1 VSTPSNASIGG
12 RTVALLESRRA
23 TEGADLVR
31 RYGGKPLS
39 LPVLRETPLDNDTEC
54 RAALRQLCSSGTDAL
69 ILLTGVG
76 TRALFELAT
85 KYELEA
91 KLRAACKKAL
101 VVVRGPKPT
110 AVLREL
116 KVRIDRTAD
125 SPNTS
130 AEVLAA
136 IADDPI
142 KRAAVQLYGSPDQ
155 LLMDGLNARGIE
167 ILELPVYR
175 YGFPENLAPVLSF
188 LQGRDKPDVL
198 AVTSAN
204 QVRNLFDIADMKGLA
219 DELRQRLE
227 GVAIASVCPV
237 STKAIEEHGLSV
249 AIQPENPTL
258 GALIREIARHF
269 SEGAA

>member
-1 VSTPSNASIGG
+1 MSTPSNPSIGG

-23 TEGADLVR
+23 TEAADLVR

-39 LPVLRETPLDNDTEC
+39 LPVLREAPLDNDTES

-76 TRALFELAT
+76 TRALFDLAT
-85 KYELEA
+85 KYELGT
-91 KLRAACKKAL
+91 KLRAVCKKAL

-116 KVRIDRTAD
+116 KVRIDRTAE

-130 AEVLAA
+130 EEVLAA
-136 IADDPI
+136 IAQDPI
-142 KRAAVQLYGSPDQ
+142 KRAAVQLYGSPDP
-155 LLMDGLNARGIE
+155 LLMDGLRSRGIE
-167 ILELPVYR
+167 VLELPVYR
-175 YGFPENLAPVLSF
+175 YGFPQNLEPVLSF
-188 LQGRDKPDVL
+188 LRGGDKPDVL

-204 QVRNLFDIADMKGLA
+204 QVRNLFDIADINGLSDA
-219 DELRQRLE
+219 LREKLD
-227 GVAIASVCPV
+227 GVAVASVGPV
-237 STKAIEEHGLSV
+237 SAKGIEEHGLTV

-258 GALIREIARHF
+258 GALIREIARHC
-269 SEGAA
+269 SGAAA